1 MSEEEAERVRGEE
14 CARIESGF
22 QDLLRRF
29 FQSFYYIHFWI
40 YYTVSV
46 V

>member
-1 MSEEEAERVRGEE
+1 MRREQREGGVRSVREF
-14 CARIESGF
+14 SQVF

-29 FQSFYYIHFWI
+29 FQSFYYIRFWN